1 MKGWKIVKPFALEQ
15 CEIAESVEQSAS
27 LSKVKITKALIT
39 LEDVLRFRGEG
50 SYKNVVPCKSGIG
63 IISETDANLFD
74 LEKGKHTYIDPYRAC
89 SECYNC
95 KNGNYERCLDVK
107 VAGEDFHGFLS
118 DFTSVAT
125 NKLFTLPTSVSD
137 FDALFIQHVSLA
149 LSLFD
154 KLDIQKGDYVAV
166 IGGNNFANIFAQLL
180 IYYQAVPILL
190 SPDEEDCEIAKASG
204 IYYVLGN
211 KDNWQKEVTAIT
223 SGRMTNKIAFISESD
238 VPISKALLLASNNA
252 VMAFTGVSCKTATFP
267 YAQAVKKQISMLFV
281 NNGSGQAA
289 AAINLIANKAIN
301 LSHLKLDV
309 ASYDK
314 IPEVFEKMSSILDTK
329 GKVYE
334 TVVDMI

>member
-15 CEIAESVEQSAS
+15 CEITESAEQSAS

-50 SYKNVVPCKSGIG
+50 NFKNVVPCKSGIG

-74 LEKGKHTYIDPYRAC
+74 LEKGKHTYIDPNRAC
-89 SECYNC
+89 GECYNC
-95 KNGNYERCLDVK
+95 KNGSYDKCLDIK
-107 VAGEDFHGFLS
+107 VAGEDFDGFLS

-137 FDALFIQHVSLA
+137 FDALFIEHVSLA

-166 IGGNNFANIFAQLL
+166 IGGNNFANIFSQLL

-190 SPDEEDCEIAKASG
+190 STDEEDCEIAKSSG
-204 IYYVLGN
+204 IYYVLSS
-211 KDNWQKEVTAIT
+211 KDNWQKEVAAIT

-238 VPISKALLLASNNA
+238 IPISKALLLASNNA
-252 VMAFTGVSCKTATFP
+252 VMAFTGVSCKTASFP

-314 IPEVFEKMSSILDTK
+314 IPEAFEKMSSILDTK